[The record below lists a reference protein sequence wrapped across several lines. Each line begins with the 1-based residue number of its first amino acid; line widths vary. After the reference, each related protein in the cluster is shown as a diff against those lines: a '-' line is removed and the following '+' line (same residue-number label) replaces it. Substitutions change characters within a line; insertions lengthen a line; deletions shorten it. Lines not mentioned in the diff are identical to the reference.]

1 MKSYLAL
8 CEDGNDVEELRQTEL
23 AKHLEYVETVL
34 DGFQVAGPLRE
45 IGTVGIGA
53 SCFIYKAET
62 LEDAKRLLTNDPY
75 HAAGIY
81 AQVRWFEFIPA
92 AGDWVG
98 GKNWEAAA
106 AITNAGEWK
115 D

>member
-1 MKSYLAL
+1 MKSYIAL
-8 CEDGNDVEELRQTEL
+8 CEDNPDVADLREAHL
-23 AKHLEYVETVL
+23 VKHLEYVETVL
-34 DGFQVAGPLRE
+34 DQFQVAGPLRE
-45 IGTVGIGA
+45 VGTVGIGA

-62 LEDAKRLLTNDPY
+62 PEDAKRLLTNDPY

-81 AQVRWFEFIPA
+81 AKVRWFEFIPA

-106 AITNAGEWK
+106 AITQAGVWE

>member
-1 MKSYLAL
+1 MKSFIAL
-8 CEDGNDVEELRQTEL
+8 CEDGEGVDELRQTQLEPHL
-23 AKHLEYVETVL
+23 AYVETVL
-34 DGFQVAGPLRE
+34 DQFQVAGPLRE
-45 IGTVGIGA
+45 VGTVGIGA

-62 LEDAKRLLTNDPY
+62 LEAAKKLLTDDPY

-81 AQVRWFEFIPA
+81 AKVRWFEFIPA
-92 AGDWVG
+92 AGEWVG

-106 AITNAGEWK
+106 AITEAGAWT

>member
-62 LEDAKRLLTNDPY
+62 LDQRSLPRCRHLCASAL
-75 HAAGIY
+75 
-81 AQVRWFEFIPA
+81 V
-92 AGDWVG
+92 
-98 GKNWEAAA
+98 
-106 AITNAGEWK
+106 
-115 D
+115 